1 MTLGNIIRQGISFGK
16 KEFLL
21 SLIVFA
27 YLAVSYSVLSAG
39 LSAEMVLLLQIV
51 FVLIENYVTVA
62 VYYGIKQY
70 LWEGQF
76 DVKGMFA
83 GAKHFFARTLYYKL
97 LAGAA
102 ALFIAAF
109 CLSMIEVVKDSSAAA
124 AGFITG
130 FTILWISFPVYLL
143 LLTFFAPL
151 IIISEESLLLPS
163 VRKSIMFVRANLA
176 DVVKLCLLAAPLW
189 FFAIFL
195 MKVYNEKDLLLLP
208 VIFYFIAVL
217 EIVTVKLFFLFYKA
231 RTGEVKAKGSH
242 PF

>member
-1 MTLGNIIRQGISFGK
+1 MTLGRIIRQGISFGK

-21 SLIVFA
+21 SIIVFA

-39 LSAEMVLLLQIV
+39 LSEGMLFLLQV
-51 FVLIENYVTVA
+51 FFILIENYVTVA

-70 LWEGQF
+70 LWEGAF

-124 AGFITG
+124 AGLITG
-130 FTILWISFPVYLL
+130 FTVIWISFPVYLV

-151 IIISEESLLLPS
+151 IIIAEDNLLLPS
-163 VRKSIMFVRANLA
+163 VRKSIVFVRTNFA

-195 MKVYNEKDLLLLP
+195 MRVYNKKDLFLLP

-217 EIVTVKLFFLFYKA
+217 EILTVKLFFLFYKA
-231 RTGEVKAKGSH
+231 RTK
-242 PF
+242 